1 MVSVRPVHAYILIA
15 AGLALIILSLAT
27 LAGAAGVRQQGGAFA
42 VILIGPIPL
51 FISGDSQLALAVMGG
66 ALALIILFLLML
78 LRRLHGG

>member
-15 AGLALIILSLAT
+15 AGFALIILSLAT
-27 LAGAAGVRQQGGAFA
+27 LTGAAGVRQQGEAFA

-66 ALALIILFLLML
+66 ALAVIILFLLML
-78 LRRLHGG
+78 LRRLQGG